1 MTRLLTE
8 QELRRKSQWELER
21 LKNLIKPQNHYFLT
35 YKKSLQRSAWNTK
48 NVNETFTGEY

>member
-1 MTRLLTE
+1 MTRLLIE
-8 QELRRKSQWELER
+8 QKLRRKSQWELER

-35 YKKSLQRSAWNTK
+35 YKKNLQRSAWNTK